1 MFSLCINFI
10 EYGNSGSV
18 DLTPLKN
25 KTFNTASLP
34 LTTDE
39 EETDFKSDVSS
50 QPTFFTD
57 KMISGNSAP

>member
-1 MFSLCINFI
+1 MVSLCINFI

-34 LTTDE
+34 LTTD
-39 EETDFKSDVSS
+39 VSS